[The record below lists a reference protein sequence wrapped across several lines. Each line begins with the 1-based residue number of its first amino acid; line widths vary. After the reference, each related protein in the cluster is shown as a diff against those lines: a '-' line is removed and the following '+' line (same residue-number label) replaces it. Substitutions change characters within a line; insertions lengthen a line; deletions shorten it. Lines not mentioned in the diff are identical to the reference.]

1 MKNYLSEDGFGL
13 IQVLAVLVIVT
24 IAISGLFITTM
35 YARSKS
41 IENYHYRAALLYAS
55 SKIELIKYY
64 NRYNK
69 GKVIFTGIEG
79 VSTIPSSFVLDKRDG
94 KEPLMAKI
102 RLISPIFQT
111 DIAVE
116 PHAVYDI
123 IKIEITWKEGGLS
136 FLSSNQNITRT
147 LMLREDYFRRTN

>member
-1 MKNYLSEDGFGL
+1 VKNYLSEDGFGL

-94 KEPLMAKI
+94 KEPLIAKI
-102 RLISPIFQT
+102 RL
-111 DIAVE
+111 
-116 PHAVYDI
+116 VYDI